1 MLMTVV
7 EIEAIWAAV
16 RLDMA
21 TVFWPLDA
29 LIERVRAQTI
39 KIQFLNGLVNH

>member
-1 MLMTVV
+1 VVSPLMTVD

-21 TVFWPLDA
+21 TVLPLDA
-29 LIERVRAQTI
+29 LIERERAQTI
-39 KIQFLNGLVNH
+39 KKN